1 MKKISKINETNV
13 YDNFL
18 NLPPVE
24 SLGDGVYEGA
34 IVGHCFS
41 HNGNKYFC
49 KMGIK
54 NLYPC
59 KINVII
65 ENGECK
71 QFNFIDKFQHP
82 ELKYLFE

>member
-1 MKKISKINETNV
+1 MKKISKINESNV

-41 HNGNKYFC
+41 HNGNKYFY
-49 KMGIK
+49 KIGI
-54 NLYPC
+54 
-59 KINVII
+59 II
-65 ENGECK
+65 V
-71 QFNFIDKFQHP
+71 
-82 ELKYLFE
+82 

>member
-1 MKKISKINETNV
+1 MKKINKINESNV

-49 KMGIK
+49 KIGI
-54 NLYPC
+54 
-59 KINVII
+59 II
-65 ENGECK
+65 V
-71 QFNFIDKFQHP
+71 Q
-82 ELKYLFE
+82 

>member
-1 MKKISKINETNV
+1 MKKINKINESNV

-41 HNGNKYFC
+41 HNGNKYFFFFF
-49 KMGIK
+49 I
-54 NLYPC
+54 LYLYS
-59 KINVII
+59 
-65 ENGECK
+65 
-71 QFNFIDKFQHP
+71 FFIYFV
-82 ELKYLFE
+82 L